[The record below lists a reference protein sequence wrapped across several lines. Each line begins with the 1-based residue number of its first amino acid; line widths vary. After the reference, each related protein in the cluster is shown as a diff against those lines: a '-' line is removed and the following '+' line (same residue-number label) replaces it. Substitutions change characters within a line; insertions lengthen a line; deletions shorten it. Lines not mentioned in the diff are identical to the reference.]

1 MPVPHRGAGVGG
13 RFSYLNVG
21 FRPSLPTETAGI
33 FKMAD
38 LLRWARV
45 DPASR
50 RQMTAPAL

>member
-1 MPVPHRGAGVGG
+1 VGG